1 MKTIISK
8 PAVKRLFAGLVFV
21 FCTLSAS
28 AQVYYLNVY
37 QKGGERTRYVIENLD
52 SIKLSYEKAPIEG
65 LAYVDLG
72 LSVKWATFNIGATNP
87 YEPGDYFAWGETQTK
102 DTFTKKTYKYDNPDT
117 IDGYSKYV
125 LNSKYGPVDNKY
137 RLDMTDDAARVNWG
151 SDWRMPTIEEMK
163 ELVEECEWEWIVNNE
178 EGYKGYKVTG
188 PNGNS
193 IFMPIAPYRND
204 ENPNSDYNDE
214 YGCASYLTNTLFTDA
229 WNAYGLDIEYEL
241 YDGEWYSYFEIT
253 GEGRPFGELI
263 RPVYSWQAPD
273 NVSTLTHF
281 EFMEK
286 TVTLEVGQVY
296 QFKYDKDS
304 TAWGEPTFM
313 YPNGLL
319 YQGGGKIKAIIP
331 GNYTVTA
338 TLGDFKSEMNIVVSE
353 PEVVAESV
361 DLGLS
366 VKWATCNVGAEKPDK
381 IGYYFAWGETEP
393 KLYYYSY
400 TYKWYDQ
407 TTGVYTKYNPN
418 IDGKTVLEKEDDA
431 ASQMW
436 GGDWRMPTYEEFLE
450 LIYNCNWEW
459 TTENGMTGYRITSMK
474 EGYEG
479 NSIFLPSTSYNNAYV
494 DNRIGCYWTSTAYD
508 EYVGTALYGKT
519 TDSRTGVNI
528 NSRYMGYNV
537 RPVLPF
543 GASDADTIMIDQT
556 ELTLNIGESTTLK
569 LSGMM
574 ETGQPVS
581 VSGGVWS
588 SDDETVATVKDG
600 VVVAEG
606 AGVCTI
612 TVEVGGK
619 TLTCAV
625 MVVDPEDFE
634 YVDMGLSV
642 MWATRNVGASKS
654 YEIGGYFAWG
664 ETEEKTEYTKNTYA
678 FYDSDG
684 MATKYNLWEEKGEVD
699 NKFRLDPEDD
709 AAAVILGE
717 GWRTP
722 TREEFQELLNYCDWE
737 PAERNGV
744 KGFLVT
750 SYETGNSIFL
760 PLAGEFW
767 GTDTL
772 DYGEYGHYYTNTMVT
787 ADAYNSEW
795 AYSACMYHYSN
806 GTYGYVENTYQKVGG
821 VSIRPVRSSMFVDN
835 VIEVTDVTIK
845 QRDITIEAGQ
855 SVQLDAN
862 VENRAGAELN
872 AQWKSDS
879 SMIARVADNGTVIG
893 INEGQCRIIA
903 YYGDCSDTCLVTV
916 YASKLVKEY
925 VDLGLSVNWA
935 TCNIGASRPENVGSY
950 FAWGETEVKGYYS
963 WDNYKYCDGSNKSL
977 TKYCVDPSY
986 GLDGFVDSLTVLEPE
1001 DDAAY
1006 ILWGDDWRMPT
1017 VEEMAE
1023 LINNCSWRWMSENGI
1038 AGYLVTSNVEG
1049 YTDNSIFIPCCVD
1062 EGNVYLWD
1070 SSLSMRLTDYASI
1083 LSGNTVRYVVPRYNG
1098 LPIRPVCPKEEIEEP
1113 QEPQEPFLV
1122 FKYKNLIR
1130 EVGNTT
1136 WLSFDTNVEDD
1147 VIFKSSNDSVAVVS
1161 EYGQLT
1167 TIAEGECIITI
1178 TAGELS
1184 DTCYVTVLDNSS
1196 KPQYGFSLD
1205 EDSTYCYFSYTVGG
1219 LGHGAMAEFYIYDQE
1234 VGKIPS
1240 DICTSYKAYDF
1251 YPTDEAALAAYNVL
1265 KDSLSAEVIAEME
1278 LTVYDGVVMRTVSEQ
1293 IGRAKYMV
1301 IADMKAEYQGF
1312 FPSIP
1317 NDSIY
1322 NPEEPI
1328 VIPET
1333 PDSIIIVAE
1342 HDFII
1347 SEDSLAAEFYY
1358 RTADHGYAMAA
1369 TFGPDS
1375 TGAIVCTSILFSFTL
1390 SSAEEAQETYEN
1402 MTAELTDEFIDS
1414 LNVVFNDEGT
1424 GFSFTNP
1431 KVIGMDRDPVLA
1443 MMYQSYKSEVDPEIH
1458 EEPVVEEGYIG
1469 RVQAYL
1475 PAEYADS
1482 NAVAAWYQ
1490 WVDEKENS
1498 VKYEAVFLFEDGS
1511 LVVTKSKFYT
1521 KADGRNPE
1529 LEILA
1534 TGRYE
1539 LTDGDFDNGIA
1550 SVILSDGSEMD
1561 VEIDAGVLYAM
1572 YEAYVKQKNN
1582 MLPEP
1587 TVIH

>member
-193 IFMPIAPYRND
+193 IFLPIAPYRND

-214 YGCASYLTNTLFTDA
+214 YGYASYLTNTLFTDA

-263 RPVYSWQAPD
+263 RPVYSWQTPD

-319 YQGGGKIKAIIP
+319 YQSGGKIKAIIP

-353 PEVVAESV
+353 PAVVAEGV

-436 GGDWRMPTYEEFLE
+436 GGDWRMPTYEEFVE
-450 LIYNCNWEW
+450 LVRNCNWEW
-459 TTENGMTGYRITSMK
+459 TTENDVTGYKITSNV
-474 EGYEG
+474 EGYTDR
-479 NSIFLPSTSYNNAYV
+479 SIFLPSTSYNGTYYDDRQGN
-494 DNRIGCYWTSTAYD
+494 YWTSTGYE
-508 EYVGTALYGKT
+508 EYIEAAIFV
-519 TDSRTGVNI
+519 RTIEDKKNVSLNY
-528 NSRYMGYNV
+528 RYYGYNI
-537 RPVLPF
+537 RPVLPYDVT
-543 GASDADTIMIDQT
+543 AADSVWIDES
-556 ELTLNIGESTTLK
+556 ELQLNIGESTTLK
-569 LSGMM
+569 LTGM
-574 ETGQPVS
+574 TAAGKVIS
-581 VSGGVWS
+581 LSGGEWT

-600 VVVAEG
+600 VIVAEG
-606 AGVCTI
+606 AGVCNI
-612 TVEVGGK
+612 SVAVGNK

-625 MVVDPEDFE
+625 LVIDPDAIE
-634 YVDMGLSV
+634 YVDLGLSV
-642 MWATRNVGASKS
+642 MWATRNVGATKP

-664 ETEEKTEYTKNTYA
+664 ETQEKSVYTKDTYA

-684 MATKYNLWEEKGEVD
+684 YATKYNLWEAKGTID

-722 TREEFQELLNYCDWE
+722 TREEFQELRDNCDWE
-737 PAERNGV
+737 PVERKGV

-750 SYETGNSIFL
+750 SHENGNSIFL
-760 PLAGEFW
+760 PMAGEKW
-767 GTDTL
+767 GEDTIGFG
-772 DYGEYGHYYTNTMVT
+772 YYSYYYTNTMVT
-787 ADAYNSEW
+787 AGADYSGV
-795 AYSACMYHYSN
+795 AYSAYIYQKE
-806 GTYGYVENTYQKVGG
+806 TDYGYYEDYYQKVGG
-821 VSIRPVRSSMFVDN
+821 LQIRPVRSTTFVDN
-835 VIEVTDVTIK
+835 VVEVTGLTLEQHEVS
-845 QRDITIEAGQ
+845 IEAGQ
-855 SVQLDAN
+855 SVWLYAN
-862 VENRAGAELN
+862 IEEQVGAELF
-872 AQWKSDS
+872 AQWESDS
-879 SMIARVADNGTVIG
+879 SVIARVSNNGVLIG
-893 INEGQCRIIA
+893 VSEGQCRIIA
-903 YYGDCSDTCLVTV
+903 SYGAYSDTCMVTV
-916 YASKLVKEY
+916 HASKTVKEY
-925 VDLGLSVNWA
+925 VDLGLSVKWA
-935 TCNIGASRPENVGSY
+935 TCNIGASRPEYVGSY
-950 FAWGETEVKGYYS
+950 FAWGETETKGYF
-963 WDNYKYCDGSNKSL
+963 DGINYKYTDSLGISL
-977 TKYCVDPSY
+977 TKYCFDY
-986 GLDGFVDSLTVLEPE
+986 TLGLDGFVDSLMVLEPE
-1001 DDAAY
+1001 DDAAHV
-1006 ILWGDDWRMPT
+1006 LWGDDWRMPT
-1017 VEEMAE
+1017 YEELYE
-1023 LINNCSWRWMSENGI
+1023 LVKCCSWRWTISDGTY
-1038 AGYLVTSNVEG
+1038 GYLVTSTVEG
-1049 YTDNSIFIPCCVD
+1049 YEGNSIFIPICDDRGTTC
-1062 EGNVYLWD
+1062 LWTSTCYD
-1070 SSLSMRLTDYASI
+1070 KNSYYASMLKNN
-1083 LSGNTVRYVVPRYNG
+1083 LSNYLLGRHVG
-1098 LPIRPVCPKEEIEEP
+1098 LPIRPVCPKEEIE
-1113 QEPQEPFLV
+1113 EPQEPFLV

-1196 KPQYGFSLD
+1196 KPQYSFFLD

-1219 LGHGAMAEFYIYDQE
+1219 LGHGAMAEFYISDQE

-1240 DICTSYKAYDF
+1240 DICTSYKAYDI

-1293 IGRAKYMV
+1293 IGRAKYLV

-1358 RTADHGYAMAA
+1358 RTADEGFAMAA

-1375 TGAIVCTSILFSFTL
+1375 TGAIVCTSILFSITL
-1390 SSAEEAQETYEN
+1390 SAEEAQEAYEN

-1424 GFSFTNP
+1424 GFSYTNP
-1431 KVIGMDRDPVLA
+1431 KVIGMDRDAVLA
-1443 MMYQSYKSEVDPEIH
+1443 MMYQSYKSMVDPEIH

-1482 NAVAAWYQ
+1482 SVIAAWYQ
-1490 WVDEKENS
+1490 S
-1498 VKYEAVFLFEDGS
+1498 VYGDADKMKIESVFLFEDGT
-1511 LVVTKSKFYT
+1511 LVATQSKFYSF
-1521 KADGRNPE
+1521 KDGRDPE
-1529 LEILA
+1529 YRIN
-1534 TGRYE
+1534 GFGSYE
-1539 LTDGDFDNGIA
+1539 MTEGDFNDGVA
-1550 SVILSDGSEMD
+1550 SVVLSDGTVFEA
-1561 VEIDAGVLYAM
+1561 EIEEGVLSAM
-1572 YEAYVKQKNN
+1572 GSEFYKQKNEAAPQP
-1582 MLPEP
+1582 MH
-1587 TVIH
+1587 TK